1 MWHAHRTSMAGRRKY
16 KEISNMAAVA
26 QTLIRAVRA
35 YTRNQSKWM
44 CQITHAHTNIVARVP
59 AELMKRTHSTRLESG
74 LEVFRLCVC
83 VGAYGVQHERQAG
96 RQQCHSKWKI
106 EPCIQRNK
114 SGADLERGN
123 EWMLHSD
130 ISSPFISAFGDKPLL
145 GPGMNMRWI
154 YSTATILF
162 VRVSVHAGVCVTAWT
177 PPRLFSPA
185 RLNNKEILPICEIL
199 A

>member
-83 VGAYGVQHERQAG
+83 VLVRTASNTKGKQAG
-96 RQQCHSKWKI
+96 SSAIRNERSSHAYSAINPALTWRGGMSECYTAIYRRHSSLRSATSRCSGPEWI
-106 EPCIQRNK
+106 CVECIQRQPYC
-114 SGADLERGN
+114 SYEWVCMRVCAWLPERRHGF
-123 EWMLHSD
+123 
-130 ISSPFISAFGDKPLL
+130 SPRPV
-145 GPGMNMRWI
+145 WI
-154 YSTATILF
+154 TRKYCLF
-162 VRVSVHAGVCVTAWT
+162 V
-177 PPRLFSPA
+177 
-185 RLNNKEILPICEIL
+185 KY
-199 A
+199 